1 MYNQFFSVQL
11 NIMNYIIK
19 LIIAYVVVTVFLIAI
34 KIKFLGQSGHK
45 PYISSLL
52 VAGLTIL

>member
-19 LIIAYVVVTVFLIAI
+19 LIIAYVVVTVFLTAI
-34 KIKFLGQSGHK
+34 KIKF
-45 PYISSLL
+45 
-52 VAGLTIL
+52 